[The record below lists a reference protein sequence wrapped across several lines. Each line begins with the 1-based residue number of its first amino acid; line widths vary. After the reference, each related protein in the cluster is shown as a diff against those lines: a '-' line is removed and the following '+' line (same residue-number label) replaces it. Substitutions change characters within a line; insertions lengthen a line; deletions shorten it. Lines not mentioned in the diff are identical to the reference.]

1 MEFKGWVTLPEL
13 ISLAQPYELTIS
25 TSSLKTVPA
34 ITFYLEKD
42 GLKTAQ
48 MIQLEDLGKSGFVK
62 YCFESMKY
70 KLENAIKEK
79 KYESMGYRPVCPRG
93 YDDCVRDPAYI
104 KHHHPEWYKE
114 LYGNHPPEA
123 AIFARGGCKER
134 ALLDPDEKYYCYDDE
149 DK

>member
-1 MEFKGWVTLPEL
+1 MSEEKDITLPEL

-25 TSSLKTVPA
+25 TCSLKTVPA

-48 MIQLEDLGKSGFVK
+48 IIHLEDLGNSGLVK
-62 YCFESMKY
+62 CCFESMKW
-70 KLENAIKEK
+70 KLENAIKERK
-79 KYESMGYRPVCPRG
+79 HESMPYKPVCPRG

-104 KHHHPEWYKE
+104 QHHYPDWYKE
-114 LYGNHPPEA
+114 LYHNLPPEK
-123 AIFARGGCKER
+123 AIYMHYGCYDRMQE
-134 ALLDPDEKYYCYDDE
+134 DPNEEYYCYDDE

>member
-1 MEFKGWVTLPEL
+1 MTEEKDITLREL
-13 ISLAQPYELTIS
+13 MNLAQPYELTIS

-48 MIQLEDLGKSGFVK
+48 MIQLEDLGNSGLVK
-62 YCFESMKY
+62 YCFESMKW
-70 KLENAIKEK
+70 KLENAIKERK
-79 KYESMGYRPVCPRG
+79 HESMPYRPVCPRG
-93 YDDCVRDPAYI
+93 YEDCVRDPAYI

-114 LYGNHPPEA
+114 LYKDLPPEK
-123 AIFARGGCKER
+123 AIYAHYGCYDRMQE
-134 ALLDPDEKYYCYDDE
+134 DPNEEYYCYDDE